1 MMKVYKTGEVARII
15 GIHSNTVR
23 LYEELGLIPVVKRQ
37 PNGYRV
43 FTDFHIDQPIRH
55 PSVQTFHLINAHN

>member
-23 LYEELGLIPVVKRQ
+23 LYEELALIPVVKRQ
-37 PNGYRV
+37 PN
-43 FTDFHIDQPIRH
+43 
-55 PSVQTFHLINAHN
+55 VQTIP